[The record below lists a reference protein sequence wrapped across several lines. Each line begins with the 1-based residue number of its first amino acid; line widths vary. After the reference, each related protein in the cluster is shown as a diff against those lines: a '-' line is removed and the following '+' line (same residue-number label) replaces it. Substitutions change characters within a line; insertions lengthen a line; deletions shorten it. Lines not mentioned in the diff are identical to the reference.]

1 MGHLYT
7 ATIRWER
14 GEAVFTDGRYPRA
27 HRLVFD
33 GLEVPGSS
41 APSSVRVPLSR
52 EDALDPEEALV
63 GALSSC
69 HMLFFLDFARR
80 GGFRVDSYTDPA
92 VGEMGPNAAGK
103 LFLARITLKPAVV
116 FSGEKVPSA
125 ADYAALHHHAHEE
138 CYVANS
144 LRSDV
149 ILSPTFST
157 I

>member
-52 EDALDPEEALV
+52 EDALDPEEAVV

-92 VGEMGPNAAGK
+92 VGEMTPNENGK
-103 LFLARITLKPAVV
+103 LFLARITLNPAVV
-116 FSGEKVPSA
+116 FSGEKAPT
-125 ADYAALHHHAHEE
+125 ADEYAALHHRAHEE

-144 LRSDV
+144 LRSEV
-149 ILSPTFST
+149 ILSPTFSA

>member
-80 GGFRVDSYTDPA
+80 GGFRVDSYTDAA

-103 LFLARITLKPAVV
+103 LFLARVTLNPAVV

-125 ADYAALHHHAHEE
+125 EDFAALHHHAHEE

-149 ILSPTFST
+149 ILAPTFSA

>member
-7 ATIRWER
+7 ATIVWER

-41 APSSVRVPLSR
+41 APGSVRVPLSR
-52 EDALDPEEALV
+52 EDALDPEEAVV

-92 VGEMGPNAAGK
+92 VGEMGPNPAGK
-103 LFLARITLKPAVV
+103 LFLARITLNPAVV

-125 ADYAALHHHAHEE
+125 EDYAALHHHAHEE

-144 LRSDV
+144 LRSEV
-149 ILSPTFST
+149 ILNPTFSL